1 MHCFILCLFVANKK
15 DDATTA
21 AHSKRIIELL
31 QHIQLILVDSLMSVI
46 NNFCGDGVWK
56 FINFIRLM
64 IMNDHCERSMAGLTV
79 SA

>member
-31 QHIQLILVDSLMSVI
+31 QNRQHLYADIRTIW
-46 NNFCGDGVWK
+46 NNIDFCAEK
-56 FINFIRLM
+56 YRRATALYLL
-64 IMNDHCERSMAGLTV
+64 SMLAHALLL
-79 SA
+79 